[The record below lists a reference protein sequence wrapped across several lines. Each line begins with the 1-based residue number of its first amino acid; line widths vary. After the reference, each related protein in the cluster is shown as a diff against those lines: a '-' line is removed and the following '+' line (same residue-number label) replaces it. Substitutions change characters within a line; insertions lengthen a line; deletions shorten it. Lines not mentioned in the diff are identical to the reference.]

1 MPKLKKFSNFAAMED
16 KKAKYEKLKEQLNQ
30 STTWPS
36 LYMFKF
42 IVPANNE
49 KIAQVE
55 SLFNTKE
62 SQIELRESR
71 KGNFVSVTAK
81 EMMMSPEKVID
92 RYLEAEGIEGLI
104 SL

>member
-1 MPKLKKFSNFAAMED
+1 MED

>member
-1 MPKLKKFSNFAAMED
+1 MDANKE
-16 KKAKYEKLKEQLNQ
+16 KYEKLKEQLRQ
-30 STTWPS
+30 STQWPS

-42 IVPANNE
+42 IVPADND

-55 SLFNTKE
+55 ALFDSTQA
-62 SQIELRESR
+62 QIQIRQSR

-81 EMMMSPEKVID
+81 EMMLSPENVIN